1 LRKFKP
7 ALYFGL
13 ITAAVLST
21 SAGTPTSAVE
31 ARAKIEAPPP
41 LRISP
46 SQYHQSIAD
55 IFGTSIDVTGRFEP
69 EVRDQGLHA
78 LGAVKVSVTDTGL
91 ERYDEIA
98 RNVAIQVM
106 SPRHRRALF
115 PCTPASESAP
125 DDQCARTFISAIGRV
140 TFRRA
145 LTDSEI
151 DRRVKAANEA
161 TRTLGNFY
169 AGMQPIVADLLVS
182 PNFLFRFRN
191 IETAPGGGT
200 RLTGYAKASA
210 LSAFLWN
217 SVPDDDLLT
226 AAERG
231 DLHDQRGL
239 ERQVERMLASPK
251 LERGLRA
258 FFADMLAFSEFETL
272 SKDPTFFPR
281 FTVKVRDQAA
291 EQTLRTIVD
300 HVMTRQGDYRDLFV
314 TPHTFMT
321 RSLAALYDVPLI
333 ETTDNGQPERWI
345 PYTYEEGDPRAGLI
359 SQISFVALHS
369 PSGRTSPTGR
379 GKALRENLMC
389 QMVPPPPG
397 NVDFSAVEEAAHDL
411 KTGRERLLA
420 HSTQP
425 MCAGCHKITDPIGL
439 ALENFDSAGGYR
451 TTENGAP
458 IDTSGEL
465 SGVKFKTPVE
475 LMNVLRNDPAITSC
489 VARRAFS
496 FATGRVPV
504 KGDPEWA
511 GIEKGFAE
519 TKYNVVQLLRGIAL
533 SDALTAVSPSA
544 PEAR

>member
-1 LRKFKP
+1 MPLLDIAGLHVDFPSHQGVLHAVDDLSLQLEAGEVLGIVGESGSGKSVSMM
-7 ALYFGL
+7 ALMGL
-13 ITAAVLST
+13 I
-21 SAGTPTSAVE
+21 P
-31 ARAKIEAPPP
+31 
-41 LRISP
+41 
-46 SQYHQSIAD
+46 
-55 IFGTSIDVTGRFEP
+55 
-69 EVRDQGLHA
+69 
-78 LGAVKVSVTDTGL
+78 
-91 ERYDEIA
+91 
-98 RNVAIQVM
+98 
-106 SPRHRRALF
+106 F
-115 PCTPASESAP
+115 P
-125 DDQCARTFISAIGRV
+125 GRV
-140 TFRRA
+140 SAQHLRFDGQDI
-145 LTDSEI
+145 L
-151 DRRVKAANEA
+151 AANEA
-161 TRTLGNFY
+161 TRKLGNFY

-191 IETAPGGGT
+191 IETAPDGST

-226 AAERG
+226 AAEHG
-231 DLHDQRGL
+231 GLHDPRGL

-333 ETTDNGQPERWI
+333 ETTDNGQPERWL
-345 PYTYEEGDPRAGLI
+345 PYTYGEGDPRAGLI

-451 TTENGAP
+451 TTENGAQ

-475 LMNVLRNDPAITSC
+475 LMKVLRNDPAITSC

-504 KGDPEWA
+504 KGDPEWV

-533 SDALTAVSPSA
+533 SDALTAVSPSI
-544 PEAR
+544 PEARSEAP